1 MMTVITGRADRDKP
15 SETPPGEIF
24 TATLSHSDRFTA
36 AAAFSIAAIQFM
48 QADLGHLAT
57 LASAK
62 PNAAVGTRTER
73 ADRSKSA
80 ELLAGYVFGGGCDS
94 LTPTQGWHRYR
105 RPAVVVGF

>member
-48 QADLGHLAT
+48 QDLAT

-73 ADRSKSA
+73 ADRSKPA